1 MALSHSGVDEQSL
14 VDLATYATS
23 EQGYLTI
30 GKETTWKFLSAP
42 HQILWVDDTIVV
54 TNTGRNALTRLAPR
68 DHSII
73 QYRYDAA
80 LWDRLS
86 TASFDGAHINS
97 LFRKGDALYAVAHN
111 FNRGSYILELDWPT
125 LEEKERRR
133 VRDAT
138 GIHNLWIDETGRFIA
153 CDSNNGSLIDA
164 NTSETLWYGRSGG
177 YTRGLAATDEAILV
191 GHSEISPRASRR
203 FSETGLWVL
212 DRNFRMLDYQ
222 YLGHFGAVQDIRI
235 VDVPDLCHHGKPLSM
250 DALDVLRAR
259 TGQVGKD
266 RLATTR
272 AAELFDGG

>member
-1 MALSHSGVDEQSL
+1 
-14 VDLATYATS
+14 
-23 EQGYLTI
+23 
-30 GKETTWKFLSAP
+30 
-42 HQILWVDDTIVV
+42 
-54 TNTGRNALTRLAPR
+54 
-68 DHSII
+68 
-73 QYRYDAA
+73 
-80 LWDRLS
+80 
-86 TASFDGAHINS
+86 
-97 LFRKGDALYAVAHN
+97 VAHN

-125 LEEKERRR
+125 IEEKERRR

-153 CDSNNGSLIDA
+153 RDSNNGSLIDA